1 MPSFSI
7 DLDIPPNEAFSEI
20 QQCIGDVD
28 YKVKTII
35 PNQSVIAEGGRDFNW
50 IIVIILA
57 ILLWPAAIV
66 YYFTRQR
73 SSITATITKNDE
85 KSCNLTV
92 NSNGEYADHLMDLI
106 LDVFEGDEKP
116 KSETDSSSQDKS
128 KQDSENS

>member
-7 DLDIPPNEAFSEI
+7 DLDILPNEAFSEI
-20 QQCIGDVD
+20 QQCVGAVD

-35 PNQSVIAEGGRDFNW
+35 PNQSIIAEGGRDFNW

-73 SSITATITKNDE
+73 SSITATIIKNDE
-85 KSCNLTV
+85 KGCNLTV
-92 NSNGEYADHLMDLI
+92 NSNGESADKLMDLI
-106 LDVFEGDEKP
+106 LDIFEGDEK
-116 KSETDSSSQDKS
+116 S
-128 KQDSENS
+128 KSENS

>member
-1 MPSFSI
+1 MLSFSI
-7 DLDIPPNEAFSEI
+7 DLDIPSNEAFSEI

-50 IIVIILA
+50 IVVIILA
-57 ILLWPAAIV
+57 IFLWPVAII

-73 SSITATITKNDE
+73 SSITVTITINDE

-92 NSNGEYADHLMDLI
+92 NSNGESADHLMDLI
-106 LDVFEGDEKP
+106 LDVFEGDEKS
-116 KSETDSSSQDKS
+116 KSGDNP
-128 KQDSENS
+128 ENS

>member
-7 DLDIPPNEAFSEI
+7 DLDIPSNEAFSEI

-57 ILLWPAAIV
+57 IFLWPVAII

-73 SSITATITKNDE
+73 SSITVTITINDE

-92 NSNGEYADHLMDLI
+92 NSNGESADHLMDLI
-106 LDVFEGDEKP
+106 LDVFEGDEKS
-116 KSETDSSSQDKS
+116 KSDDNPESS
-128 KQDSENS
+128 

>member
-7 DLDIPPNEAFSEI
+7 DLDIPANEAFSEI
-20 QQCIGDVD
+20 QQCVGDVD

-35 PNQSVIAEGGRDFNW
+35 LNQSVIAEGGRDFNW

-57 ILLWPAAIV
+57 IFLWPVAII

-73 SSITATITKNDE
+73 SSITATITKNDV

-92 NSNGEYADHLMDLI
+92 NSNGESADHLMDLI
-106 LDVFEGDEKP
+106 LDVFEGDK
-116 KSETDSSSQDKS
+116 KS
-128 KQDSENS
+128 KSDDNPENS

>member
-1 MPSFSI
+1 MPYFSI
-7 DLDIPPNEAFSEI
+7 DLVIPPNEVFSEI
-20 QQCIGDVD
+20 QQTVSDVN

-35 PNQSVIAEGGRDFNW
+35 PNQSVIAEGERDFNW
-50 IIVIILA
+50 ITLIILA

-92 NSNGEYADHLMDLI
+92 NSNGESADHLMDLI
-106 LDVFEGDEKP
+106 LDVFEGDEKS
-116 KSETDSSSQDKS
+116 KSDDNP
-128 KQDSENS
+128 ENF

>member
-50 IIVIILA
+50 ITVIILA
-57 ILLWPAAIV
+57 ILLWPAALV
-66 YYFTRQR
+66 YYLTRQR

-85 KSCNLTV
+85 KGCNLTV
-92 NSNGEYADHLMDLI
+92 NSNGESGDHVLDLI
-106 LDVFEGDEKP
+106 LDIFEGDEKS
-116 KSETDSSSQDKS
+116 KSDKNP
-128 KQDSENS
+128 ENS

>member
-7 DLDIPPNEAFSEI
+7 DLDIPANEAFSEI

-35 PNQSVIAEGGRDFNW
+35 PNQSIIAEGGRDFNW

-57 ILLWPAAIV
+57 IFLWPVAII

-73 SSITATITKNDE
+73 SSITVTLTINDE

-92 NSNGEYADHLMDLI
+92 NSNGESADEVMDLI
-106 LDVFEGDEKP
+106 LDVFEGDEKS

>member
-20 QQCIGDVD
+20 QQCVGVVD
-28 YKVKTII
+28 YKVKTSI
-35 PNQSVIAEGGRDFNW
+35 PNQSIIAEGKRDFSW
-50 IIVIILA
+50 VIVIILA

-73 SSITATITKNDE
+73 SSITATVTKNDE
-85 KSCNLTV
+85 KGCNLTV
-92 NSNGEYADHLMDLI
+92 NSNGESADKVMDLI
-106 LDVFEGDEKP
+106 WDIFKGGKKS